1 MALID
6 PTLLKKAAMISN
18 AVITKFV
25 LIGLGAWLGSKADTA
40 LNTTPL
46 FLLIGIFAGGGAGL
60 WYLFVIIK
68 KNKIDDSDKIELSEG
83 KKQKIMQEKIEEQK
97 QEQEQKQVKNDIIRG
112 YNPETDSW
120 HCSECGVDMGSINPR
135 QLCGKYYCKSDC

>member
-1 MALID
+1 MNPRQKLITD
-6 PTLLKKAAMISN
+6 YFFSPNLYWISVPSN
-18 AVITKFV
+18 
-25 LIGLGAWLGSKADTA
+25 L
-40 LNTTPL
+40 
-46 FLLIGIFAGGGAGL
+46 
-60 WYLFVIIK
+60 K